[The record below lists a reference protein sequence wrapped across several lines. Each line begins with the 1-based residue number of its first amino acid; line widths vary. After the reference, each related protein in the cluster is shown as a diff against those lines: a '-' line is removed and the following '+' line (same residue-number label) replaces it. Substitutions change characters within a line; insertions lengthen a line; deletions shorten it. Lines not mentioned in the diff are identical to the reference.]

1 MQTGIKSVDTLITK
15 YGILVSPGADE
26 FQRRVRLTGGDERA
40 NNLPF
45 CMYQKVAHAPLSKC
59 FNVHHFYLPS
69 HKGKLASFL
78 FDEKGNLIEQVY
90 YQRVAR
96 WVKVCRKLE
105 LLVKRSKQDIQLAA

>member
-1 MQTGIKSVDTLITK
+1 MQTGNKSVDQLIAK
-15 YGILVSPGADE
+15 HGILSTPGVNE

-40 NNLPF
+40 NSLPF
-45 CMYQKVAHAPLSKC
+45 CMYQKVAYAPLSQ
-59 FNVHHFYLPS
+59 FFSVHHFYLPS

-105 LLVKRSKQDIQLAA
+105 QLVRRGKQDIQLAA